1 MGNVGRLS
9 QHPSS
14 DQRGLP
20 VDPYLLPLVLSS
32 IFKTEP
38 WPCGHAGGCGKPFA
52 VKRETEDV
60 KRISENFARRII
72 KQPAR

>member
-20 VDPYLLPLVLSS
+20 VDPYLLPVLFGS
-32 IFKTEP
+32 IFETEP
-38 WPCGHAGGCGKPFA
+38 RTRGHPGSLGKSFA

-60 KRISENFARRII
+60 KRSSENFARRII